1 MMCKLARDRGEEITW
16 TADDVRNRYGAS
28 KAAAWDV
35 DQFLR
40 KMIKSSTTYDY
51 RVGEDGVLQLA
62 YWAVNEDDP
71 SVTVSS
77 REVLIFDNT
86 FNTTKYGYKL
96 GFFSTVDRK
105 GLTRIKSATI
115 MRRETVDS
123 FKWVMFNM
131 A

>member
-1 MMCKLARDRGEEITW
+1 MNVIITFRPIFMNGASALQGFRLPSDLHAMMCKLARDRGEEITW

-62 YWAVNEDDP
+62 YWAVN
-71 SVTVSS
+71 
-77 REVLIFDNT
+77 
-86 FNTTKYGYKL
+86 
-96 GFFSTVDRK
+96 
-105 GLTRIKSATI
+105 
-115 MRRETVDS
+115 
-123 FKWVMFNM
+123 
-131 A
+131 